1 MHIVLQVCYTMQY
14 FQAVQIGKQRANKA
28 QMILFDI
35 SGFAMLTLTTKKID
49 GKFVPVGEESFTAVI
64 KTDDGFVVLL
74 VDADGFTKA
83 QTKALEKDLY
93 CIKASAGIP
102 GLDALKHSLPAAC
115 VAALFFVLTFCFHL
129 ACFITLTFIL
139 CLCPYFCEQ
148 QQCCCCC

>member
-83 QTKALEKDLY
+83 QTKALEKEDTQKIFSKVLDSGITEFSGKE
-93 CIKASAGIP
+93 IKIWADTYPTVQDEI
-102 GLDALKHSLPAAC
+102 K
-115 VAALFFVLTFCFHL
+115 
-129 ACFITLTFIL
+129 
-139 CLCPYFCEQ
+139 
-148 QQCCCCC
+148 